1 MRKVLKV
8 GAIGLLGLAVVLAG
22 TVAYVLSWPDFGGK
36 LEGERLARAQ
46 SSPQYDGE
54 RFVNDPPRVASDN
67 SITFREMREDRVR
80 SPPEPLPLVE
90 PELTP
95 DVAPGL
101 RAWWFGH
108 ASVLIEIDGF
118 RVMTDPMLSSHAF
131 PVRFMAP
138 ERSTP
143 PPLSVEELPS
153 IDAVTISHDHFDHL
167 DMKTVRTLAERGTH
181 FYVGLGVGAHLEVWE
196 VPTEQIHEL
205 DWWES
210 AELGGLTLHCT
221 PARHYSGRRSM
232 GSPTLWTSWVIEGP
246 EHTVFHSG
254 DSGYGTHFAEIREHR
269 GPIDLSFVKIGDYG
283 ADPGWEDI
291 HMTPESSVQAHL
303 DVGAKTMFPIHWGIF
318 DLSYHAWDEP
328 IERATETAQERG
340 VDLVTPM
347 VGQEVAFGSGF
358 ESSRW
363 WEQVGAQSEER

>member
-1 MRKVLKV
+1 MMRKVV
-8 GAIGLLGLAVVLAG
+8 RYGAIGLVALAAGLAG
-22 TVAYVLSWPDFGGK
+22 TVAYVLSWPDFGGE
-36 LEGERLARAQ
+36 LEGERLARAEA
-46 SSPQYDGE
+46 SPQYDGE
-54 RFVNDPPRVASDN
+54 RFVNDPPQLESDFL
-67 SITFREMREDRVR
+67 ITFEDMREDRVR

-90 PELTP
+90 PDLTT
-95 DVAPGL
+95 DLAPGL

-108 ASVLIEIDGF
+108 ATVLIEIDGF
-118 RVMTDPMLSSHAF
+118 RVMTDPMLSDHAF

-143 PPLSVEELPS
+143 PPLSVGELPP

-167 DMKTVRTLAERGTH
+167 DMKTIQALAQRGTH

-196 VPTEQIHEL
+196 VPAEQIHEL

-210 AELGGLTLHCT
+210 AELRGLTLHCT

-232 GSPTLWTSWVIEGP
+232 GSPTLWTSWVVEGP
-246 EHTVFHSG
+246 KHTVFHSG
-254 DSGYGTHFAEIREHR
+254 DSGYGPHFAEIRDRR

-291 HMTPESSVQAHL
+291 HMTPESAIQAHV
-303 DVGAKTMFPIHWGIF
+303 DVGAKTMLPIHWGTF

-328 IERATETAQERG
+328 IERASRASQEHG
-340 VDLVTPM
+340 VELVTPKL
-347 VGQEVAFGSGF
+347 GQEVAFGSAF

-363 WEQVGAQSEER
+363 WEQVGQPR